1 MVIEVT
7 KVIVIIF
14 RCCTKNKNNIQLPN
28 LQQ

>member
-1 MVIEVT
+1 MVIEET
-7 KVIVIIF
+7 KVIVINL